1 MTTIKADCD
10 GNIPCLV
17 LFLFFRTSK
26 YSYGYWGKKTN
37 EINTIWTDMTV
48 LLILFLVSTA
58 STIFQ
63 AGHIHSRVAPRT
75 ARTKVDLP
83 FGVLHFYSEC

>member
-1 MTTIKADCD
+1 
-10 GNIPCLV
+10 
-17 LFLFFRTSK
+17 
-26 YSYGYWGKKTN
+26 
-37 EINTIWTDMTV
+37 MTV

-58 STIFQ
+58 SAIFQ
-63 AGHIHSRVAPRT
+63 AGHIHSRVVPRT